1 MSENCITVFGGNRL
15 WRLNKANIESGVAA
29 FNKGE
34 VVGVLVSQGGGYD
47 FSNLECLGRFE
58 GLRYLVIVDAKN
70 IGLGYIEGLVSLEY
84 LSIGEV
90 NSSVC
95 LDALINLRSLRV
107 SLGGGIALPKNG
119 LERLADLAIWGLRD
133 CDLTALKNYRNI
145 RSLELIQAK
154 KIISLK
160 GIESCPFL
168 TCLTI
173 AYCPVLTDIDSLL
186 MVPELQLLDF
196 KNVKK
201 ISDFSVV
208 SNLVC
213 LKKLIFDNVSVFKNI
228 NFIGSLKRLEHLVI
242 MGAKIEDG
250 NILPLGDL
258 PALSYVFLDKKLRL
272 EPVYSNLV
280 KVVDKNGK
288 AGFVG

>member
-1 MSENCITVFGGNRL
+1 
-15 WRLNKANIESGVAA
+15 
-29 FNKGE
+29 
-34 VVGVLVSQGGGYD
+34 
-47 FSNLECLGRFE
+47 
-58 GLRYLVIVDAKN
+58 
-70 IGLGYIEGLVSLEY
+70 
-84 LSIGEV
+84 
-90 NSSVC
+90 
-95 LDALINLRSLRV
+95 
-107 SLGGGIALPKNG
+107 
-119 LERLADLAIWGLRD
+119 
-133 CDLTALKNYRNI
+133 
-145 RSLELIQAK
+145 
-154 KIISLK
+154 
-160 GIESCPFL
+160 
-168 TCLTI
+168 
-173 AYCPVLTDIDSLL
+173 